1 MNVLQTVLI
10 LASAAAVQ
18 AQMKPVKSPVLG
30 CSVLRKCGEI
40 FDDYSVGYH
49 GAIAA
54 ICFAKHNK
62 KDTGATTL
70 TQIET
75 NYAGHPVSH
84 GGNKSSIKNGQACFL
99 LRPAETIVR
108 VEAEV
113 QVDRKQEMNKARLWS
128 LRLITNTN
136 RTSDWYGRASKYGV
150 KYDVLG
156 IEAPSN
162 NSHVIALHG
171 FGMDGNATYPIRGVG
186 VYWGAGGGAGVWVP
200 ISSCVGCGSWSFEFD
215 YGTDK
220 THSTE
225 TKVTRTWTM
234 SVTLEMGYS
243 FGGFS
248 SSLSISNTWSSE
260 VMHDTKDS
268 FEVTTM
274 EKRSFTCDKDNLYQ
288 WQMTS
293 SFDDPVTPVTTFTS
307 YMVCTDNFEPCCLPG
322 TFSKDPSR
330 CDLKPEAPNNC
341 NKTKTT
347 VPIYF

>member
-1 MNVLQTVLI
+1 MTP
-10 LASAAAVQ
+10 
-18 AQMKPVKSPVLG
+18 KKSEVLG
-30 CSVLRKCGEI
+30 CSVLRKCGEA

-54 ICFAKHNK
+54 ICFAKHNA
-62 KDTGATTL
+62 KDTGSTTL
-70 TQIET
+70 SQIST

-84 GGNKSSIKNGQACFL
+84 GGNESTIAEGQACFYL
-99 LRPAETIVR
+99 NPAETIVH

-113 QVDRKQEMNKARLWS
+113 QVNKQGNDMARLYS
-128 LRLITNTN
+128 LQFTTNTG
-136 RTSDWYGRASKYGV
+136 RQSGWFGRASKQGV
-150 KYDVLG
+150 GKKSTILSL
-156 IEAPSN
+156 EAPVN
-162 NSHVIALHG
+162 NSHVIAIHG
-171 FGMDGNATYPIRGVG
+171 FGTEANTTSAVHGLG
-186 VYWGAGGGAGVWVP
+186 VYWGYGGGAGVWAP
-200 ISSCVGCGSWSFEFD
+200 IKSCVGCGSWSFEFD

-225 TKVTRTWTM
+225 TQVTRTWTM
-234 SVTLEMGYS
+234 TVTAEMGYS

-248 SSLSISNTWSSE
+248 AGLSISNTWSSQ

-307 YMVCTDNFEPCCLPG
+307 YMACTDDFAPCCLPG
-322 TFSKDPSR
+322 TFSKDPSV
-330 CDLKPEAPNNC
+330 CDLKPDAPNNC
-341 NKTKTT
+341 HKRNRLTY
-347 VPIYF
+347 V